1 MSNKAGNKCWS
12 PASNKTGF
20 VVDYTVKILIIDGAV
35 IYFLLSTLAVS
46 YAVSPYKHFRL
57 EELTFL
63 IQNQER
69 KVIAAP
75 P

>member
-46 YAVSPYKHFRL
+46 YAVSPYKHFD
-57 EELTFL
+57 
-63 IQNQER
+63 
-69 KVIAAP
+69 
-75 P
+75 